1 MVLGSDCQIRATF
14 RDKVML
20 CHKMRVSATKGPL
33 RAKPREILET
43 NEHKLVGEGER
54 LCDCHIFVEIDIL
67 DRI

>member
-1 MVLGSDCQIRATF
+1 
-14 RDKVML
+14 ML